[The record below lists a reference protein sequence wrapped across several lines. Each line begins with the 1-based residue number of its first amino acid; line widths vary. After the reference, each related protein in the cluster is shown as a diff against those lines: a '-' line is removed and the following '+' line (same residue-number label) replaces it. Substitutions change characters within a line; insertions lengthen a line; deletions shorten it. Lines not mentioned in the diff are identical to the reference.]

1 MQNLSRFLQKIVTLA
16 FSFLVFITVLLLSS
30 KHRELLTNVGMILMI
45 TVVYVEVLMIR
56 DHLWLIEGSLSE
68 ARRWRDAFFSKQT
81 MRQQRL
87 RKLITVL
94 FATVIF
100 SFVFIYTKSEN
111 ELFTFLGT
119 VLMITVLYFEVLTIR
134 DEVLALSSSL
144 KAHEIAEAARKEAGN
159 PDNAAQPRS
168 DTPDAPPPGSQDA
181 R

>member
-1 MQNLSRFLQKIVTLA
+1 MQNLPRFLQKIVTLT

-30 KHRELLTNVGMILMI
+30 KHRQLLTNVGMILMI

-94 FATVIF
+94 FATVVF
-100 SFVFIYTKSEN
+100 TFVFIYTKSEN

-134 DEVLALSSSL
+134 DEVLALASSL
-144 KAHEIAEAARKEAGN
+144 KAREIAETAKKETV
-159 PDNAAQPRS
+159 PPEETTQPL
-168 DTPDAPPPGSQDA
+168 PDALNTQTPGSQNNS
-181 R
+181 